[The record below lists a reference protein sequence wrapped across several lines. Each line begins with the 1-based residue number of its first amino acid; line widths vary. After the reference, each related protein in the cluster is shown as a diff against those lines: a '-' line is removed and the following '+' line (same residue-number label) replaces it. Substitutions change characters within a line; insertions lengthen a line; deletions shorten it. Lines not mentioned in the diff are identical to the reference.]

1 MVQIRKPTLKDDP
14 QQDKFSKVTSCIL
27 ELLDGKHAG
36 KHINVVSVHMYMW
49 GYNLAKANLNST
61 IKIGDHCEVEYKIHP
76 KNEKTADF
84 VDELLVVKNMWIGKK
99 HLGLVQNTREK
110 QPVLDRV
117 LP

>member
-1 MVQIRKPTLKDDP
+1 M
-14 QQDKFSKVTSCIL
+14 
-27 ELLDGKHAG
+27 DGKHAG

-49 GYNLAKANLNST
+49 GYNLSKANLNST

-117 LP
+117 LPRLI